1 MVQLWVFHV
10 GSLPRDAF
18 GHIKVLWMMGS
29 AQFFWWVIRPD
40 QERLCIKCFWVAKK
54 VYLKCILGLVWS
66 LLMNI
71 SLGHK
76 GFKVDLG

>member
-29 AQFFWWVIRPD
+29 AQFFWWVIRID
-40 QERLCIKCFWVAKK
+40 
-54 VYLKCILGLVWS
+54 
-66 LLMNI
+66 
-71 SLGHK
+71 
-76 GFKVDLG
+76 